1 MMVPCTHCA
10 IHPLNNF
17 QDAISFTWSKSNE
30 SLGMVG
36 AEHFTHDRYP
46 ATTYISTTFILMR
59 GAHPTFKKTVLN
71 SWYSTCKFYLVI
83 HFSTPRSIFM
93 TEHCYVHG
101 ITIFYLKVFCFQWN
115 SVLQHFFLLPLKGK
129 SVQSYQCLNVLIV
142 CDQQREIN
150 RLFSNHDLLSR
161 AFGRKIGSLHFL
173 CFQIFTMIFS
183 EGDHITL
190 DKLFV
195 Y

>member
-1 MMVPCTHCA
+1 M
-10 IHPLNNF
+10 HPLCHTSSEQLSGCNIFHLVKVQWITWYGWCWTFHSWQISSNNIHLYNLHI
-17 QDAISFTWSKSNE
+17 DE
-30 SLGMVG
+30 
-36 AEHFTHDRYP
+36 
-46 ATTYISTTFILMR
+46 

-190 DKLFV
+190 DRLFV